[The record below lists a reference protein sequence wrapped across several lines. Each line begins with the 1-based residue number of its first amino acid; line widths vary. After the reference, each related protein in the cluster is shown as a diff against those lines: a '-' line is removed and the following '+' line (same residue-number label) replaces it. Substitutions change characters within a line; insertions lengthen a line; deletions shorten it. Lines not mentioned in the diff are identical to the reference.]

1 MQVTSCKSSATY
13 FSLSVIYLLCQ
24 EHSPFFSLWI
34 PRANRAPGPW
44 CLEPTAP
51 PGLLPCQRKGFWRKP
66 WRGKYGVRRDG
77 SQTSSDDSIC
87 LCFSLGF
94 GKPLPVMP
102 RFYLDK
108 NGQKK
113 ESESMKWKNKSRPLR
128 PNFQG
133 FHANSH
139 IYALTGQALKFF
151 SPLKTLGKKITCFV
165 GLWRRV
171 DNLNLYVCV

>member
-66 WRGKYGVRRDG
+66 WRGRHGVRRDG

-94 GKPLPVMP
+94 AFASISFDSTVCWNVVQLELWFISLPGSLCSLSSP
-102 RFYLDK
+102 
-108 NGQKK
+108 
-113 ESESMKWKNKSRPLR
+113 ESL
-128 PNFQG
+128 
-133 FHANSH
+133 
-139 IYALTGQALKFF
+139 ALFLLLCVLYWAIPSTA
-151 SPLKTLGKKITCFV
+151 KIATTSD
-165 GLWRRV
+165 LMMT
-171 DNLNLYVCV
+171 N